1 MNTLLLIEDE
11 EGRLLSTAIM
21 NAKGFS
27 KSRENGCLWTTD
39 LSTGRLL
46 PLGNETVPFV
56 TLSEERS
63 CIGKRYYKAVVSAE
77 FINRLSTIC
86 QKEEAEEQAANARKK
101 GENTLNIEDLT
112 PNGDKNTQT
121 DSEER
126 FPVEFL
132 RSLAQVIH
140 KRHTDMPEGSY
151 TTHLFQKG
159 ESKIRKKV
167 GEEAVELVLASTPQ
181 DVIYEAADL
190 IYHMM
195 VMLENNGLSLGDVL
209 RELKGRE

>member
-1 MNTLLLIEDE
+1 MNTLLLIENE
-11 EGRLLSTAIM
+11 QGGLLSAAIM

-27 KSRENGCLWTTD
+27 KSRENGHLWTTD

-56 TLSEERS
+56 TLSEEKS
-63 CIGKRYYKAVVSAE
+63 CIGKRYYKAVISSE

-86 QKEEAEEQAANARKK
+86 EKEEAEEQDANARKT

-112 PNGDKNTQT
+112 QNSDENIPSDDK
-121 DSEER
+121 DR

-140 KRHTDMPEGSY
+140 RRHAEMPEGSY

-167 GEEAVELVLASTPQ
+167 GEEAVELVLALTPQ